1 MLANARLMICPV
13 GNPRPVTHPTI
24 PSLES
29 SSTLVPAPNS
39 NSDKSAAGDI
49 EVVVFG
55 NDGNFT
61 GAVRNVRNEVVNIC

>member
-13 GNPRPVTHPTI
+13 GNPRPVTHPTM

-29 SSTLVPAPNS
+29 SSTLVPAPSTNGG
-39 NSDKSAAGDI
+39 KSAAGDI

-55 NDGNFT
+55 SDGNFT
-61 GAVRNVRNEVVNIC
+61 GAVRNMNNEVVSMC